1 MKLNTKKQIIFNGG
15 KMENDIIEMD
25 YIRYKVYEEEYDN
38 EVYICIDI
46 WDKKTKKATGFK
58 ISTDELD
65 ILNISEDSF
74 RMINRS
80 YMLLF
85 NRLRYDGDME

>member
-1 MKLNTKKQIIFNGG
+1 MRLNTKKQIISNGG
-15 KMENDIIEMD
+15 KMENNVIEMD
-25 YIRYKVYEEEYDN
+25 YICYKVYKEEHD
-38 EVYICIDI
+38 ICIDI
-46 WDKKTKKATGFK
+46 WNKKTKKATGFK

-80 YMLLF
+80 YMRLF
-85 NRLRYDGDME
+85 NRLCYDGDME

>member
-1 MKLNTKKQIIFNGG
+1 MTDKEIPEL
-15 KMENDIIEMD
+15 IEMD
-25 YIRYKVYEEEYDN
+25 YICCKVYEEEYAN
-38 EVYICIDI
+38 AVYICIDI

-65 ILNISEDSF
+65 ILNISKDSF

-85 NRLRYDGDME
+85 NRLRYDGDVE